1 MGGSWSWRKSR
12 ASGGGGAECVEVA
25 WTGETV
31 LVRDSRDPQGAVVTF
46 APHAWVEFVH
56 SVTRPASP
64 PSEPKA
70 RP

>member
-1 MGGSWSWRKSR
+1 M
-12 ASGGGGAECVEVA
+12 EVA
-25 WTGETV
+25 WTGEAV
-31 LVRDSRDPQGAVVTF
+31 LVRNSRSPQGAVVTF